1 MIATPTSVGQDAD
14 ARRWLRGF
22 SRRRAGKRTLI
33 CFPHAGG
40 AASFFRPWQ
49 DLLAPDVDV
58 LAVQY
63 PGHEDR
69 LAEPLVEAMNDL
81 VNAIVKAILPI
92 CGEPVAL
99 FGHSMGAIAAYEVAM
114 QLEARGLPVRALLV
128 SAHPAPHRQR
138 LSSPPQSD
146 DGYAYEI
153 ARLSG
158 DALQVPDHEVFRDLF
173 LPALRNDYQ
182 LVCNYRHR
190 RREKLQAPIVALL
203 ADDDTEANSDEMR
216 AWREMTAGAFDLER
230 FTGGHFYLVGQVE
243 RLARIMDRCFDL
255 PSTPFIRS

>member
-1 MIATPTSVGQDAD
+1 MTATPTSVGQDAD

-22 SRRRAGKRTLI
+22 DRRRARKRTLI

-49 DLLAPDVDV
+49 DLLSPDIDV

-92 CGEPVAL
+92 CDEPIAL

-114 QLEARGLPVRALLV
+114 QLEARGRPVRALLV

-138 LSSPPQSD
+138 PSSPPQTD

-158 DALQVPDHEVFRDLF
+158 GALQVPDHEVFRDLF

-182 LVCNYRHR
+182 LVCSYRYEH
-190 RREKLQAPIVALL
+190 REKLRSPIVALL
-203 ADDDTEANSDEMR
+203 AEDDTEANSDEVM
-216 AWREMTAGAFDLER
+216 AWREITAGEFDLEC
-230 FTGGHFYLVGQVE
+230 FTGGHFYLVSQME

-255 PSTPFIRS
+255 PSTPFTRS